1 MPASA
6 TAPGRPAWT
15 GAALLAGGLVALAI
29 AAAVVPMLLSRESQ
43 PPQAGPFVP
52 PGEPYRMTQVVE
64 VSGSGPVLEDRSLD
78 LTGAEIARA
87 VPAGIADLR
96 PGETIVV
103 IGVPNEVRNYAI
115 LLIAIAVTAESGRD
129 GVPPRV
135 FGTFSG
141 HEVFGTDAAP
151 VAWGTIA
158 SAEGNRI
165 TLEGPGGSAELVVG
179 EGAPLVRFAA
189 ADWHSLAPG
198 DRVAAAIDA
207 SGKVR
212 QAFAVPAA
220 YLPKEP

>member
-29 AAAVVPMLLSRESQ
+29 AAAVVPMLLSREAQ

-52 PGEPYRMTQVVE
+52 PGEPYRVTQVVE
-64 VSGSGPVLEDRSLD
+64 VSGSGPVLKDRSLD
-78 LTGAEIARA
+78 LTGAAIARA
-87 VPAGIADLR
+87 IPAGIGELR
-96 PGETIVV
+96 PGEAIVV

-115 LLIAIAVTAESGRD
+115 LLIAVTAADGRG

-135 FGTFSG
+135 FGAFSG
-141 HEVFGTDAAP
+141 HEVFGPNAAP

-158 SAEGNRI
+158 SVEGERVV
-165 TLEGPGGSAELVVG
+165 LEGPGGNAELVVG

-198 DRVAAAIDA
+198 DRVAVAVDA

-212 QAFAVPAA
+212 QAIAVPAA